1 MKLRIART
9 MDRAKGWGAVLRRR
23 SLSRDALRRTLLP
36 LILCYAFFDCAAVVV
51 FAQSATPTPTPSAQT
66 SGPPQQVRA
75 LSDIAVRFVP
85 AVKRVVEG
93 AMLKRYT
100 FLALVFAQLVM
111 LAAFIKLQAEKPG
124 ATRDFFGQCGRAI
137 IILPLILLGP
147 WLISYLYTLGGQ
159 LVFPL
164 RVPLRAAVREFDDSY
179 YRFTMGMFTATDR
192 GGVYTPMPTGTGSI
206 VGVLSD
212 RESNVRTVDEML
224 DPARWDMTKLFTFLN
239 IVRGILSFGE
249 FVLVVLTGF
258 LMIAFRLAVPG
269 MIAMSIDR
277 SLAHEVSYKFARGVV
292 VFTLVCPIVAHILML
307 IAYKIGTLGLAIYDG
322 TPMYNIDPQTAQLIA
337 RPDVDPTFCF
347 GVAVFMMAVA
357 ALCFIAAPVLSWKIA
372 FGQTFEGVATVASG
386 WMAAIVGSG
395 INFVSA
401 KIGASL
407 NNMAERLQVETHANA
422 GLTTAR
428 ADYNATTQTNAA
440 GLHNQLGQINAA
452 RTGGVMTN
460 NAAAAR
466 EQTNLLAVYRNS
478 MTNVGI
484 SRDAQ
489 VGTDGQ
495 SGTAGQIGIIEADRA
510 YGTRGAQNATA
521 REQGQVLLNQQVGEN
536 SNDQAWWSFGTETLG
551 GAGGVAAGG
560 AGGAT
565 PGQQVG
571 RLASRPGEIVTDSV
585 NIEMQARGGLGLSS
599 QYLSRTA
606 DNNRTYAEDRTEIEQ
621 TRAAGLEGA
630 LTEQYGTQSGAISQ
644 WQQNV
649 NNAANVQAAISST
662 AAREST
668 GMLDRAALTK
678 YAGAEDAINQV
689 RSAGVQAAEWHRM
702 AQIIGQVT
710 HDMTRRIEEM
720 GQYRF

>member
-1 MKLRIART
+1 
-9 MDRAKGWGAVLRRR
+9 
-23 SLSRDALRRTLLP
+23 
-36 LILCYAFFDCAAVVV
+36 
-51 FAQSATPTPTPSAQT
+51 
-66 SGPPQQVRA
+66 
-75 LSDIAVRFVP
+75 
-85 AVKRVVEG
+85 
-93 AMLKRYT
+93 
-100 FLALVFAQLVM
+100 
-111 LAAFIKLQAEKPG
+111 
-124 ATRDFFGQCGRAI
+124 
-137 IILPLILLGP
+137 
-147 WLISYLYTLGGQ
+147 
-159 LVFPL
+159 
-164 RVPLRAAVREFDDSY
+164 
-179 YRFTMGMFTATDR
+179 
-192 GGVYTPMPTGTGSI
+192 
-206 VGVLSD
+206 
-212 RESNVRTVDEML
+212 
-224 DPARWDMTKLFTFLN
+224 
-239 IVRGILSFGE
+239 
-249 FVLVVLTGF
+249 
-258 LMIAFRLAVPG
+258 
-269 MIAMSIDR
+269 
-277 SLAHEVSYKFARGVV
+277 
-292 VFTLVCPIVAHILML
+292 
-307 IAYKIGTLGLAIYDG
+307 
-322 TPMYNIDPQTAQLIA
+322 
-337 RPDVDPTFCF
+337 
-347 GVAVFMMAVA
+347 
-357 ALCFIAAPVLSWKIA
+357 
-372 FGQTFEGVATVASG
+372 
-386 WMAAIVGSG
+386 MAAIVGSG

-401 KIGASL
+401 RIGASL

-422 GLTTAR
+422 GLTSAR
-428 ADYNATTQTNAA
+428 ADYNATTQINAA

-466 EQTNLLAVYRNS
+466 EQTNLFSVYRNS
-478 MTNVGI
+478 MANVQI

-565 PGQQVG
+565 PGQQAG

-585 NIEMQARGGLGLSS
+585 NIEMQAQGGLGLSS

-606 DNNRTYAEDRTEIEQ
+606 DNNRTYAEDRTEVEQ
-621 TRAAGLEGA
+621 ARASQTEGA
-630 LTEQYGTQSGAISQ
+630 LTEQYGTQSGVISQ

-678 YAGAEDAINQV
+678 YAGTEDAINQV
-689 RSAGVQAAEWHRM
+689 RSAGVQAAEYHRM